1 MTAPAG
7 PAPPGLAARLRAATR
22 SRHEAVEALPYF
34 VAMRSDVLPRQSV
47 VSYLRGLAIVHAVLE
62 SCLGSAPASLQILKR
77 PQMRRAA
84 SLRSTLAAAG
94 ATDLPDIPR
103 AIDAAIRLADR
114 ILLVAHRP
122 AALLGPLYV
131 LEGSQLGGQILRRH
145 LAAALGGAPE
155 HIAYIAEPKALAAG
169 WAVFRRELDDLELPE
184 PEVEAVLRAA
194 EATFEGIADLATG
207 AYPYAE
213 GELRHRVTA
222 VNPEAGDHAMPQSE
236 TEIARALRCAEAAW
250 REFPYLAMRYGERG
264 RRFTS
269 SDSCWLVSLGE
280 LDEAELLSALSWLRD
295 LLAGRG
301 LPSLILERHLAT
313 IADDLRLHP
322 AEGAL
327 AAGAFAAASAHFR
340 AEREQV
346 LPAATQLEL
355 VALWEPRL
363 VACSGPTVPG
373 AAAIVVAARLDAV
386 RDVPRAWEATYPW
399 FRDAARFSDSWI
411 ATIDGLA
418 GDLDRLL

>member
-1 MTAPAG
+1 MTAPVSD
-7 PAPPGLAARLRAATR
+7 APVGLAARLRAATR
-22 SRHEAVEALPYF
+22 SRHDAVEALPYF
-34 VAMRSDVLPRQSV
+34 VALRGDGLPRQSA

-62 SCLGSAPASLQILKR
+62 SCLASSPSSLRILKR
-77 PQMRRAA
+77 PKVQRTA
-84 SLRSTLAAAG
+84 SLRATLAAAG
-94 ATDLPDIPR
+94 ATALPDVPR

-114 ILLVAHRP
+114 VLLAAEPP

-131 LEGSQLGGQILRRH
+131 LEGSQLGGQVLRRH
-145 LAAALGGAPE
+145 LAVALGVAPE
-155 HIAYIAEPKALAAG
+155 HIAYIAEPAAVAIE
-169 WAVFRRELDDLELPE
+169 WAEFRRELDDLELPE

-194 EATFEGIADLATG
+194 EATFEGIADLA
-207 AYPYAE
+207 ASAFPYEEA
-213 GELRHRVTA
+213 ELRHRVTA

-269 SDSCWLVSLGE
+269 SDSCWLVSLRE
-280 LDEAELLSALSWLRD
+280 LDESELLQALSWLRD

-313 IADDLRLHP
+313 IADDLRLRP

-327 AAGAFAAASAHFR
+327 PEGAFAAVSARFR

-346 LPAATQLEL
+346 LPAAIQHEL

-363 VACSGPTVPG
+363 GACPGPIVPG
-373 AAAIVVAARLDAV
+373 AAAIVLAARLDAA
-386 RDVPRAWEATYPW
+386 RGVPRAWEATLSW

-411 ATIDGLA
+411 ATVDGLA
-418 GDLDRLL
+418 SDLDRRL